1 MFGSIGRLI
10 SLGLLVLFV
19 GAWLLA
25 CGPLSPA
32 AAAEDVKFEVTVNQV
47 GDQDEEQVKTAP
59 TKTPTAPEHWA
70 LSHGESINVRCGVKA
85 LIEGD
90 PAGKLDI
97 GNNGPDSIE
106 LDCLPPFG
114 GYSGISAIEGDEYW
128 MLPVG
133 GKAYVLCGE
142 VGESLSGPAGEF
154 AIRILGV
161 DVVKLSCN
169 PPFGQ

>member
-1 MFGSIGRLI
+1 MFGSTFGRLI
-10 SLGLLVLFV
+10 SLGLLVLLV
-19 GAWLLA
+19 GVGLLA
-25 CGPLSPA
+25 CVPLSSP
-32 AAAEDVKFEVTVNQV
+32 AAAEDVKFEVTVNQD
-47 GDQDEEQVKTAP
+47 GDLNEEMKTAP
-59 TKTPTAPEHWA
+59 QYWS
-70 LSHGESINVRCGVKA
+70 LSHGESARVRCGGKA

-106 LDCLPPFG
+106 LNCLPPFG
-114 GYSGISAIEGDEYW
+114 GYSGLPAIEGEHW
-128 MLPVG
+128 ELPVG

-154 AIRILGV
+154 VIRILGV
-161 DVVKLSCN
+161 DVVELSCN